1 MVRLHAG
8 KALFDTGDDVLARED
23 VRAALAARRWRRGDQ
38 AAAFAGE
45 VVLVAAMPDVAA
57 DPLLAEPIVD
67 RGVDVVDPGV
77 EHGIED
83 CLRLAFG
90 NFAGTRGAAQLHRP
104 VAEHRDLKPGSSQ
117 FSLWQ
122 IG

>member
-1 MVRLHAG
+1 MRARL
-8 KALFDTGDDVLARED
+8 DTGDDVLARED
-23 VRAALAARRWRRGDQ
+23 VRAALAARHRRCADQ

-67 RGVDVVDPGV
+67 RGVDVIDPGV

-90 NFAGTRGAAQLHRP
+90 NFVGTRGAAQPHRP
-104 VAEHRDLKPGSSQ
+104 VAEHRDPKPGSSQ

-122 IG
+122 TGH